1 MAKINLLPKSVAELI
16 AAGEVVERPSSVI
29 KELCENSIDAG
40 ADKITVEIKNGG
52 VTFMRITDNG
62 CGMFP
67 EDVPTAFLRHA
78 TSKISTSTD
87 LDSIA
92 TLGFRGEAL
101 AAVSSVARIELL
113 TKPRE
118 LDMGTRYVI
127 EGGQELVYEEAGCAD
142 GTVITV
148 CDLFYNTPAR
158 MKFLKKDVTEGN
170 SVAAVMDRIAL
181 SHPEVSVKFI
191 RDGKTVMTTPGNGNL
206 KDTVYAV
213 CGREFAND
221 MLELSGELNGIKVS
235 GMVCKPIA
243 CKPTRNGQYTF
254 LNGRF
259 VRSGTVAAALEQAY
273 KGSAMVGKYPQ
284 AVVFLSVPYGAVD
297 VNVHP
302 AKTEVRFSD
311 EKRVFEAVY
320 HSTVN
325 AISHRDER
333 PSMSFGIKKPNNAF
347 VNMTAEQYKQ
357 TALPTT
363 APKPIKTTYQ
373 PKRDDLSVASA
384 VDFKVPEPKQI
395 TGTDEESLIKP
406 LAPKP
411 SPIRPAMAP
420 QQSKAPE
427 VYQAEQEK
435 HIAAEEKPDTPTQTI
450 PTEPKPEIRFI
461 GEVFKTYI
469 LAEMEGELYFIDKHA
484 AHERILYEEL
494 KKKTKPET
502 QVLLTPESVVLSKED
517 YDILISSEKELCEI
531 GFETEDFG
539 NGTLLVRAIPSVLIG
554 ENVSSV
560 ISEVAESLRT
570 KGKADAYKLD
580 DVYHRI
586 ACRAA
591 VKAGNHTT
599 SYEAKALAER
609 VLSDNDIM
617 YCPHGRP
624 VAVKMSKREIE
635 KQFGRIQ

>member
-1 MAKINLLPKSVAELI
+1 MAKINLLPKNVAELI

-127 EGGQELVYEEAGCAD
+127 EGGEEVIYEEAGCAD

-148 CDLFYNTPAR
+148 CDLFFNTPAR

-181 SHPEVSVKFI
+181 SHPEVAVKFI
-191 RDGKTVMTTPGNGNL
+191 RDGKTVMTTPGNNNL

-221 MLELSGELNGIKVS
+221 MMDLSGELNGIKVT
-235 GMVCKPIA
+235 GMVCKPVA

-273 KGSAMVGKYPQ
+273 KGSAMVGKYPS
-284 AVVFLSVPYGAVD
+284 AVIFLEVPFGAVD

-311 EKRVFEAVY
+311 ERRIFEAVY
-320 HSTVN
+320 HSAVN

-333 PSMSFGIKKPNNAF
+333 PSMSFATKKPNNAF

-357 TALPTT
+357 TALPTE
-363 APKPIKTTYQ
+363 PKPTKTVYQ
-373 PKRDDLSVASA
+373 PRQDNLSVASG
-384 VDFKVPEPKQI
+384 VNFKAPDPKPIQRI
-395 TGTDEESLIKP
+395 EEESLIRP
-406 LAPKP
+406 IAPK
-411 SPIRPAMAP
+411 SAP
-420 QQSKAPE
+420 CQTVASKTLPTTPVTPKSQQENKMT
-427 VYQAEQEK
+427 V
-435 HIAAEEKPDTPTQTI
+435 EEKPVISEVIVT
-450 PTEPKPEIRFI
+450 TEIKPEVKFI

-469 LAEMEGELYFIDKHA
+469 LAEMDGELYFIDKHA

-494 KKKTKPET
+494 KKNTKPET

-517 YDILISSEKELCEI
+517 YDIVISAEKELSEI
-531 GFETEDFG
+531 GFEIEDFG
-539 NGTLLVRAIPSVLIG
+539 NGTVLIRAIPSVLLG
-554 ENVSSV
+554 ENISSV
-560 ISEVAESLRT
+560 VSEISESLRV
-570 KGKADAYKLD
+570 KGKPDAYKLD

-591 VKAGNHTT
+591 VKAGNNTT
-599 SYEAKALAER
+599 SLEAKALAER
-609 VLSDNDIM
+609 VLSNKDIM